1 MSISTLDLVLRL
13 LTAAGLGIIVGI
25 ERDISGRAAGARTNA
40 VVALGA
46 ALFTVAGAYGFTD
59 HAADESSIDPTRI
72 AAQVAAGV
80 GFIGAG
86 AIIRHGTGVKGVTT
100 AATVWLAAAI
110 GVMCGA
116 GGYWAA
122 AVTTVIAVLV
132 LLVLRVVKPLIHRL
146 GRAHGD
152 LQVVYERGHG
162 TIGPL
167 LRQISDL
174 GGAVEQISVEDEGD
188 SEHGRRTVTVEVAM
202 PSRRAMDDVLEML
215 DGLPEVQ
222 KVSLSKES

>member
-1 MSISTLDLVLRL
+1 MSISTMELLLRL
-13 LTAAGLGIIVGI
+13 LAAAGLGIVVGL
-25 ERDISGRAAGARTNA
+25 ERDVSGRAAGARTNA

-46 ALFTVAGAYGFTD
+46 ALFTVAGAYGFAD
-59 HAADESSIDPTRI
+59 HPANADGIDPTRI

-116 GGYWAA
+116 GGYLAA
-122 AVTTVIAVLV
+122 ALTATLAVLV
-132 LLVLRVVKPLIHRL
+132 LLLLRVVKPILLRV

-152 LQVVYERGHG
+152 LLVVYERGHG

-167 LRQISDL
+167 LRQIADL

-188 SEHGRRTVTVEVAM
+188 SEHGRRTVNLEVAM
-202 PSRRAMDDVLEML
+202 PSRGAADEVVQMLEA
-215 DGLPEVQ
+215 LPEVR
-222 KVSLSKES
+222 KVGFSHES